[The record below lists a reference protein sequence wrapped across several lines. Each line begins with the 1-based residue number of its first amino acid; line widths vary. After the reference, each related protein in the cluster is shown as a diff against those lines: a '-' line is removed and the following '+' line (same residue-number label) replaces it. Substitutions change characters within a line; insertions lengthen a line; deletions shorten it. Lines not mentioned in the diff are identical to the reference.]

1 MQKHISKQNI
11 AKQHF
16 STQDFAKKC
25 ALVAFNVAFVAISMC
40 YPLGLYFGGN
50 LGVLAGVMTIT
61 WGIKAFLGVKTQ
73 SGFWVLNVMF
83 SLMFLLLF
91 LKECFSFDGFSAQ
104 IAYFYPTTVYILL
117 LAVFSISLRGE
128 AIITRFALLSHRAKS
143 VDDLP
148 KEVQSYL
155 VPYTRT
161 LTKIWACYFVLCG
174 IVSIVLASLEDKFY
188 WSVFCGGICYVA
200 LGLLFGVEW
209 LYRMLYFIPKHR
221 NKN

>member
-1 MQKHISKQNI
+1 MALSIESLSSLAEISFT
-11 AKQHF
+11 A
-16 STQDFAKKC
+16 
-25 ALVAFNVAFVAISMC
+25 
-40 YPLGLYFGGN
+40 
-50 LGVLAGVMTIT
+50 
-61 WGIKAFLGVKTQ
+61 
-73 SGFWVLNVMF
+73 
-83 SLMFLLLF
+83 LF
-91 LKECFSFDGFSAQ
+91 LAFCSFSEFISESSRFIFAFIFEPS
-104 IAYFYPTTVYILL
+104 TVYILL

-148 KEVQSYL
+148 KEVQNYL

-161 LTKIWACYFVLCG
+161 LTKIWACYFALCG

-209 LYRMLYFIPKHR
+209 LYRMLHFIPKHR